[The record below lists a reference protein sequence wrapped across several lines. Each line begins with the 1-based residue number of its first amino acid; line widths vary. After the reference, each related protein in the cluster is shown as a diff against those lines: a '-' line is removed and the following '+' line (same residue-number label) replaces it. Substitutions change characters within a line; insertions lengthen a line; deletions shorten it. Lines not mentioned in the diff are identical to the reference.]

1 MPVWAEATVIKI
13 LEDVRERNLGIK
25 EWILQPQSEIRR
37 VREYLNESGYQIVK
51 EDMVLDEEKFYPMMK
66 VVKGDRDV
74 YREEELCYGKLLL
87 QSKNPILKT
96 FLEKELELKNGIYE
110 KLKKTSGESAKKRV
124 MELESDIS
132 LIQEAL
138 HIYAL

>member
-1 MPVWAEATVIKI
+1 M
-13 LEDVRERNLGIK
+13 
-25 EWILQPQSEIRR
+25 
-37 VREYLNESGYQIVK
+37 
-51 EDMVLDEEKFYPMMK
+51 
-66 VVKGDRDV
+66 
-74 YREEELCYGKLLL
+74 